1 MNLNSGESLILGGSL
16 KTIIQRRSAGVVE
29 RAALEMRCTGN
40 GTGGSNPS
48 FSVLLYTFIKL
59 IFSILVESRGT
70 IWGTL
75 NKTSPEYG
83 TDR

>member
-48 FSVLLYTFIKL
+48 FSAFNRRSFSAGGLLSPKPQGRRRASL
-59 IFSILVESRGT
+59 
-70 IWGTL
+70 L
-75 NKTSPEYG
+75 NNLLDKDKP
-83 TDR
+83 